1 MKLIR
6 LYTAALFT
14 ALCLLSA
21 PAVTLADEAPAVVAV
36 NINTASA
43 EELAEKLQGIGES
56 RAELIV
62 QFREA
67 QGPFTSLEQL
77 LEIKGIGQATL
88 DKNRDKIQ
96 L

>member
-14 ALCLLSA
+14 ALYLLSA
-21 PAVTLADEAPAVVAV
+21 PAVTLADEAPAEVAV

-62 QFREA
+62 
-67 QGPFTSLEQL
+67 
-77 LEIKGIGQATL
+77 
-88 DKNRDKIQ
+88 
-96 L
+96 